1 MEDNKLYEKNMRK
14 IFFLDLAIENYED
27 NTGKNIK
34 NLEKTFNE
42 LKHLRKENEKMN
54 NEEKIELK
62 QEIREFFLQEI
73 NALEEAKKILKG
85 EVNISENEKT
95 KKLKAIFI
103 PREYLYLHFPD
114 GYKFSLDLSF
124 LKRVRAEMDFFLKE
138 FKTDLTL
145 LDD

>member
-54 NEEKIELK
+54 NEEKIELS
-62 QEIREFFLQEI
+62 
-73 NALEEAKKILKG
+73 KKILK
-85 EVNISENEKT
+85 EFEKVVEEIG
-95 KKLKAIFI
+95 KNKFKFYSDGKI
-103 PREYLYLHFPD
+103 EYLWNESSEREE
-114 GYKFSLDLSF
+114 K
-124 LKRVRAEMDFFLKE
+124 
-138 FKTDLTL
+138 
-145 LDD
+145 

>member
-54 NEEKIELK
+54 NEEKIEL
-62 QEIREFFLQEI
+62 
-73 NALEEAKKILKG
+73 
-85 EVNISENEKT
+85 
-95 KKLKAIFI
+95 
-103 PREYLYLHFPD
+103 
-114 GYKFSLDLSF
+114 
-124 LKRVRAEMDFFLKE
+124 
-138 FKTDLTL
+138 
-145 LDD
+145 

>member
-54 NEEKIELK
+54 NEEKIELS
-62 QEIREFFLQEI
+62 
-73 NALEEAKKILKG
+73 KKILK
-85 EVNISENEKT
+85 EFENAVEEIGKS
-95 KKLKAIFI
+95 KFKFYSDGKI
-103 PREYLYLHFPD
+103 EYLWNESSD
-114 GYKFSLDLSF
+114 REEK
-124 LKRVRAEMDFFLKE
+124 
-138 FKTDLTL
+138 
-145 LDD
+145 

>member
-54 NEEKIELK
+54 NEEKIELS
-62 QEIREFFLQEI
+62 
-73 NALEEAKKILKG
+73 KKILK
-85 EVNISENEKT
+85 EFENAVEEIGKS
-95 KKLKAIFI
+95 KFKFYSDGKI
-103 PREYLYLHFPD
+103 EYLWNESSEREE
-114 GYKFSLDLSF
+114 K
-124 LKRVRAEMDFFLKE
+124 
-138 FKTDLTL
+138 
-145 LDD
+145 

>member
-54 NEEKIELK
+54 NEEKIELS
-62 QEIREFFLQEI
+62 
-73 NALEEAKKILKG
+73 KKILK
-85 EVNISENEKT
+85 EFENAVEEIGKS
-95 KKLKAIFI
+95 KFKFYSDGKI
-103 PREYLYLHFPD
+103 EYLWNESSD
-114 GYKFSLDLSF
+114 
-124 LKRVRAEMDFFLKE
+124 RVEK
-138 FKTDLTL
+138 
-145 LDD
+145 